1 MARNSTNPSWR
12 VRSFFKP
19 LIHDDFFRHL
29 CLPPLFMENFNG
41 RPPCKCTLRGPS
53 GESWTVGLEGR
64 NDGKFFF
71 RKGWHHFVEDH
82 LLEIGNFLVFEYDGD
97 TKFDVKIYNPT
108 GCEKEEAAAAKK
120 TTGNLASIR
129 NRKKSMLYKPADVK
143 ETSAGHIAFRSKYKT
158 CFKATV
164 PKIPYRMT
172 VPKKLAVAK
181 GLIEK
186 ERVRLTDPNGKTWKV
201 KLRVEEIKSC
211 GSRLLMTEGLLKCWH
226 ANNISP
232 GDTAVF
238 ELVNEK
244 RSEMKIHFFRAE
256 AGGKRPTVVLELDAS
271 DSVVV
276 N

>member
-1 MARNSTNPSWR
+1 
-12 VRSFFKP
+12 
-19 LIHDDFFRHL
+19 
-29 CLPPLFMENFNG
+29 MENFNG

-64 NDGKFFF
+64 EDGKFFF
-71 RKGWHHFVEDH
+71 RKGWQNFVEDH
-82 LLEIGNFLVFEYDGD
+82 LLEIGNFLVFKYDGD

-108 GCEKEEAAAAKK
+108 GCEKEEAVAAKK
-120 TTGNLASIR
+120 TTGNQASIR
-129 NRKKSMLYKPADVK
+129 NQKKSMLYKPADVK
-143 ETSAGHIAFRSKYKT
+143 ETSDGLIAFRSKYKT

-164 PKIPYRMT
+164 PKIPYRMILGKARHLSAIPNGLVTDDVPCILQT

-271 DSVVV
+271 DSVVE